1 MKNTDKQFYIF
12 LDIDGVLWD
21 WQWRIKQIKN
31 GKILRGTNITQFN
44 PESVYALNTLISEL
58 NKTYACSLVVSSTW
72 RTFMDIT
79 KQTLIKNNVKLPKE
93 VLRTNV
99 PISQNRGVEILNFLN
114 AHQTDNYI
122 IIDDETK
129 DIEKYFPQEKIIKT
143 NIKNKSLRLSQVKKM
158 LESINEQ
165 SFEPEQY

>member
-21 WQWRIKQIKN
+21 WQWRVKQIKN

-44 PESVYALNTLISEL
+44 PESVYALNILISEL
-58 NKTYACSLVVSSTW
+58 NKTYSCSLVISSTW

-114 AHQTDNYI
+114 AHPTDNYI